1 MKYDKQQQVHQNI
14 LLLLQKKNIKTL
26 PLIMA
31 SQLNE
36 PDMFISSPVSK
47 QAWPSLPFALLSR

>member
-1 MKYDKQQQVHQNI
+1 MTNNSRYTRI
-14 LLLLQKKNIKTL
+14 SFYSFKKNIKTL

>member
-1 MKYDKQQQVHQNI
+1 MTNNSRYTRISFYSFK
-14 LLLLQKKNIKTL
+14 KKNIKTL

-47 QAWPSLPFALLSR
+47 QAWPSLPFALL

>member
-47 QAWPSLPFALLSR
+47 QAWPSLPFALL